1 MNVVIIGF
9 KSAGKSTIGP
19 LLAER
24 VGFSFDDLDRR
35 LMEAV
40 AQEAGET
47 LDVRGAYRRL
57 GAERFR
63 EMERRLLAEAVK
75 EHRLIL
81 SLGGGAALG
90 PSAPDLVRESYVIY
104 IRVPGDELVRRI
116 EAGGW
121 PAYLDGEPNPEAAL
135 RRMLGERLPR
145 YEEMA
150 DLIIDN
156 PDGESPAKG
165 AEAAATRVLEWMKS
179 RQ

>member
-47 LDVRGAYRRL
+47 REVRGAYRRL

-81 SLGGGAALG
+81 SLGGGAAV
-90 PSAPDLVRESYVIY
+90 PHQRQR
-104 IRVPGDELVRRI
+104 RVARHAD
-116 EAGGW
+116 
-121 PAYLDGEPNPEAAL
+121 AAL
-135 RRMLGERLPR
+135 IEQSKRRLRR
-145 YEEMA
+145 
-150 DLIIDN
+150 
-156 PDGESPAKG
+156 
-165 AEAAATRVLEWMKS
+165 
-179 RQ
+179 